1 MWRGDVIHACPNV
14 LAFRF
19 PDTTPLGTHSHTNL
33 PDPPVAPDKL
43 DLLPTGLAVG
53 SGQFCPINYR
63 LVGWLLIQ
71 IYFIYFIGGFFAAEN
86 LFHLSFKLTA

>member
-71 IYFIYFIGGFFAAEN
+71 IILFIPSVAFSLLKIFFI
-86 LFHLSFKLTA
+86 

>member
-19 PDTTPLGTHSHTNL
+19 PNTTPLGTHSHTNL
-33 PDPPVAPDKL
+33 PDPPVAPDNL
-43 DLLPTGLAVG
+43 GLLPTGLAVG
-53 SGQFCPINYR
+53 SGRFCPINYR

-71 IYFIYFIGGFFAAEN
+71 IILFISSVAFSLLKIFFI
-86 LFHLSFKLTA
+86 